1 MIDRFFK
8 SICITYTLLSSF
20 LPFCKLFGS
29 ARIRFYY
36 GHVDAGRNIQGI
48 QEIAEHVPF
57 ANRKYCEKQ
66 LQIFEIDASTVYFLK
81 PNKKLYRNY

>member
-1 MIDRFFK
+1 M
-8 SICITYTLLSSF
+8 
-20 LPFCKLFGS
+20 
-29 ARIRFYY
+29 
-36 GHVDAGRNIQGI
+36 